1 MRRWFTALAAT
12 LILSTALSAVAAT
25 AAPLKIAIVSRTV
38 FYVPVW
44 IADRFGY
51 FKAEGIEPTI
61 DVYDNAEKINEDLR
75 SGRVQIAISTPE
87 SVVVDAYR
95 GGSLR
100 LIAGNAGK
108 LPHFIIAKPEI
119 KTLAD
124 LRGARFG
131 VLSMQEGTTYLVQ
144 HLAKVAGLR
153 PDQYEILAVGG
164 APTRWRLLKE
174 GKIDVGLQ
182 PFPLSYEAE
191 AAGFNNLGPM
201 LNYIPD
207 YQFTSV
213 NVEGRWAAQDGELV
227 AAFLRALRAGQ
238 AYMAAHP
245 SETAEIA
252 AQELKTS
259 VPMAR
264 RALEDTARLKILSED
279 LAVSEAGLAYVF
291 ESLQSAGLIARE
303 QPFDFAKIVDQR
315 YLVQSR
321 VLQDRDTVRR

>member
-1 MRRWFTALAAT
+1 MRRSFVTLTAV
-12 LILSTALSAVAAT
+12 LILSSAFCAFAVAAG
-25 AAPLKIAIVSRTV
+25 AAPVRIAIVSRTV

-44 IADRFGY
+44 IADRLGY
-51 FKAEGIEPTI
+51 FKNEGIEPTI
-61 DVYDNAEKINEDLR
+61 EVYDNAEKINEDLR

-108 LPHFIIAKPEI
+108 LPHFIIARPEI

-144 HLAKVAGLR
+144 HLAKVAGLQA
-153 PDQYEILAVGG
+153 DQYQIVAVGG

-213 NVEGRWAAQDGELV
+213 NVEGRWAAQNGELV
-227 AAFLRALRAGQ
+227 SAFLRALRAGQ
-238 AYMAAHP
+238 AYMAAHTD
-245 SETAEIA
+245 ETAEIA

-259 VPMAR
+259 VPLAR
-264 RALEDTARLKILSED
+264 RALEDTARLKILAED
-279 LAVSEAGLAYVF
+279 VSQAGLAYVF

-303 QPFDFAKIVDQR
+303 QRFDFAKIVDQR

-321 VLQDRDTVRR
+321 LLDDRGTVRR

>member
-1 MRRWFTALAAT
+1 
-12 LILSTALSAVAAT
+12 
-25 AAPLKIAIVSRTV
+25 
-38 FYVPVW
+38 
-44 IADRFGY
+44 
-51 FKAEGIEPTI
+51 
-61 DVYDNAEKINEDLR
+61 
-75 SGRVQIAISTPE
+75 
-87 SVVVDAYR
+87 VVDAYR

-108 LPHFIIAKPEI
+108 LPHFIIARPEI

-153 PDQYEILAVGG
+153 SDQYEILAVGG

-213 NVEGRWAAQDGELV
+213 NAEGRWAAQNGELV
-227 AAFLRALRAGQ
+227 AAVLRALRAGQ

-245 SETAEIA
+245 DETADIA

-259 VPMAR
+259 VSLAR
-264 RALEDTARLKILSED
+264 RALEDTARLKILAQD

-291 ESLQSAGLIARE
+291 QSLQSAGLIARE

-315 YLVQSR
+315 YLLQSR
-321 VLQDRDTVRR
+321 ARNDQGTARR

>member
-87 SVVVDAYR
+87 SVVDDAYR

>member
-1 MRRWFTALAAT
+1 MRRLFTALAAT
-12 LILSTALSAVAAT
+12 LILSTAFSAVAAA
-25 AAPLKIAIVSRTV
+25 AAPMRIAIVSRTV
-38 FYVPVW
+38 FYVPLW
-44 IADRFGY
+44 IADRLGT

-153 PDQYEILAVGG
+153 ADQYEILAVGG

-174 GKIDVGLQ
+174 GKIDIGLQ

-191 AAGFNNLGPM
+191 AAGFNNLGPI

-213 NVEGRWAAQDGELV
+213 NVEGRWAAQNGELV

-245 SETAEIA
+245 NEAAEIA

-259 VPMAR
+259 VPLAQ
-264 RALEDTARLKILSED
+264 RALADTARLKILAED

-303 QPFDFAKIVDQR
+303 QQFDFAKIVDQR
-315 YLVQSR
+315 YLLQSR
-321 VLQDRDTVRR
+321 VLNNQGTVRR